1 MFYEIV
7 LEGMKKFAGEILGVV
22 LLIAALKKF
31 KWIRSLFGEYKNLK
45 EDSSNKQSEPETQEV
60 IQKKSEELKY
70 FAMSDKDFV
79 NLCKSG
85 NVAGIKEAINN
96 GANINARYYNIT
108 PLMGITQCDV
118 ELTEIAELLIKKGA
132 DINAKDNFSNTVLM
146 RAAIR
151 NYTKT
156 AELLIKYGA
165 NLDAKNNIGVTALMW
180 AIYKGYTELAELL
193 VKKGADV
200 NAKDNFSCTALM
212 RAAEYGYT
220 KTAEL
225 LIKYGADVDA
235 KSNKGWTALML
246 ALNYSHT
253 ETADLLRSYGAK
265 E

>member
-1 MFYEIV
+1 MFYEVI
-7 LEGMKKFAGEILGVV
+7 LEGMKKFAGEIIGVV
-22 LLIAALKKF
+22 LLIVALKKF

-108 PLMGITQCDV
+108 PFMGLTQCDV

-132 DINAKDNFSNTVLM
+132 DVNAKDNFSYTALLRV
-146 RAAIR
+146 AIR

-156 AELLIKYGA
+156 AELLLKYGA
-165 NLDAKNNIGVTALMW
+165 DINARDCDGNTALMG
-180 AIYKGYTELAELL
+180 AAYKGCTE
-193 VKKGADV
+193 V
-200 NAKDNFSCTALM
+200 
-212 RAAEYGYT
+212 
-220 KTAEL
+220 AEL
-225 LIKYGADVDA
+225 LINKGADINA
-235 KSNKGWTALML
+235 QNNNGETALIWAVKYRHKKM
-246 ALNYSHT
+246 
-253 ETADLLRSYGAK
+253 ADLLRSYGAK

>member
-45 EDSSNKQSEPETQEV
+45 EDSGNKQSEPE
-60 IQKKSEELKY
+60 INKSDESKPPI
-70 FAMSDKDFV
+70 MSDKDFV
-79 NLCKSG
+79 SLCKSG
-85 NVAGIKEAINN
+85 NVAEIESVINN
-96 GANINARYYNIT
+96 GANVNARNRNIT
-108 PLMGITQCDV
+108 PLMGVLQCNV
-118 ELTEIAELLIKKGA
+118 ELTELAELLIKKGA